1 MIELLIALALII
13 FSLYSGLRI
22 LVIGAFVLL
31 AVWYVRRS
39 GRDHSHNKS
48 K

>member
-31 AVWYVRRS
+31 AVWYVRRGS
-39 GRDHSHNKS
+39 RDNRHNKS